1 MVDRCFFILMSTYIH
16 LVLDL
21 DPPRIHNSI
30 QKSFTGGQ
38 LTSNQQ
44 VGGSSPPGIAIAYE
58 GLLETKRHKET

>member
-21 DPPRIHNSI
+21 DSPGIHNSI
-30 QKSFTGGQ
+30 QKSFTGEQ

-44 VGGSSPPGIAIAYE
+44 VGGSSPPGIAMLVE